1 MRLGI
6 LALALIVTASVS
18 TTAYAQTSDG
28 IFTSLW
34 ESEVV
39 WIVIGAA
46 FVGTVYRTTLGMH
59 GKSWHDFDVSL
70 FIRNLFVGTLTA
82 IGGTLAS
89 VQGFDFTAS
98 PTATL
103 GFLALLVLGVAGVQG
118 GAAKLGVLQ
127 PKGKVLPKESATPVE
142 HDTEKPP
149 GDKVTPPG

>member
-6 LALALIVTASVS
+6 LAALVLMAGFAS

-59 GKSWHDFDVSL
+59 GKSWSDFDAGL
-70 FIRNLFVGTLTA
+70 FVRNLFIGTLTA

-127 PKGKVLPKESATPVE
+127 PKGKVLPKESATPVK
-142 HDTEKPP
+142 HDTDTPP